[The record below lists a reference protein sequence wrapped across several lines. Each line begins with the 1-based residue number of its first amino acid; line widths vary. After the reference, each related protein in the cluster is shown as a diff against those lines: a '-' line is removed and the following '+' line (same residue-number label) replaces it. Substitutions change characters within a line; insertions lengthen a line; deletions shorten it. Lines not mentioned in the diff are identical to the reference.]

1 MPRIFDVVEYADA
14 PADEIVHRVP
24 ETGSGDFRLGSQVIV
39 RESQVAIFFRDG
51 RALDVFQ
58 PGRHTITTANIP
70 LLVNFLGVLFSGQ
83 TPFKAEVYFVNMRD
97 ILDLKWGTPQP
108 IALRDSELGLV
119 QLRAFGTYSMQV
131 ADPQL
136 FVNKIVGVQGLY
148 TTNDIVSFLRG
159 IVISRFTD
167 VLAEGG
173 KSIFDLPR
181 MFDELS
187 VTTRVKLRDDFS
199 ALGLQ
204 LKTLYITSISPT
216 EETQKA
222 IDERAS
228 MGAIG
233 NMQAYMQFKAARAL
247 GDAAKAGGEGAGG
260 ATQTGLGL
268 GAGVGLGSLL
278 AQIMG
283 QSMQHPTQ
291 QPQASQPTPMPA
303 AEPSVD
309 QVFQA
314 MQMLVNQQLSLPQA
328 DRDNLLAK
336 LQGLNQELN
345 SATSDLGKIKSM
357 RKDIVDSYPWVGPK
371 LDEVFATNAVSKA
384 LSAAATRFMGS

>member
-1 MPRIFDVVEYADA
+1 MPRIFDIVEYADA
-14 PADEIVHRVP
+14 PTDEIVHRVP
-24 ETGSGDFRLGSQVIV
+24 GTGSGDFRLGSQVIV

-51 RALDVFQ
+51 RALDVLQ
-58 PGRHTITTANIP
+58 PGRHTISTANIP
-70 LLVNFLGVLFSGQ
+70 VLVNFLGVLFSGQ

-131 ADPQL
+131 GDPQL

-216 EETQKA
+216 EDTQKA

-233 NMQAYMQFKAARAL
+233 DMQAYMQFKAARAL
-247 GDAAKAGGEGAGG
+247 GDAAKAGGEGAGS

-268 GAGVGLGSLL
+268 GAGVGLGSVL

-291 QPQASQPTPMPA
+291 QPQAAQPTPMPA

-314 MQMLVNQQLSLPQA
+314 LELLVNQQLTLPQTA
-328 DRDNLLAK
+328 RDNLLAK
-336 LQGLNQELN
+336 LQGLNQEFN
-345 SATSDLGKIKSM
+345 SPTSDLGRIKSM
-357 RKDIVDSYPWVGPK
+357 RKDIVDSYAWVAPK